1 MCGRFTYQM
10 TWAEIHDLL
19 EEFSVAIDAVGEGV
33 AEHPPRFNI
42 SPTQP
47 VIVLFESREG
57 GVKREARLM
66 RWGLVP
72 SWVKDPRE
80 FSLIINA
87 RVETI
92 LQKPSF
98 RGGMQHHRCLIPA
111 SGYYEWRTG
120 PDGKKQPV
128 YITARDGKPL
138 MLGGIYSTWL
148 GANGEEIDTTAI
160 ITLPANADT
169 KHIHD
174 RMPAMIPHALLDDWL
189 AVGDVDVKSGMRIL
203 AEIAATEGRLDLTPV
218 STRVNSN
225 RSEGPELIEPVSE
238 EKPAQP
244 APKKKAGGQGELF

>member
-1 MCGRFTYQM
+1 MCGRFTYKM

-19 EEFSVAIDAVGEGV
+19 EEFFVAIDAIGAGV
-33 AEHPPRFNI
+33 VEHPPRYNI
-42 SPTQP
+42 APTQP
-47 VIVLFESREG
+47 IIVLFESRDG
-57 GVKREARLM
+57 GIRREARLM

-92 LQKPSF
+92 LEKPSF

-120 PDGKKQPV
+120 PDGRKQPF

-138 MLGGIYSTWL
+138 MLGGVYATWL
-148 GANGEEIDTTAI
+148 GPTGEEFDSTAI
-160 ITLPANADT
+160 ITLKANGDT

-174 RMPAMIPHALLDDWL
+174 RMPAMIPHDMLDDWL

-203 AEIAATEGRLDLTPV
+203 AEAAAAEGRVDMIPV

-225 RSEGPELIEPVSE
+225 RNEGPELIEPVSE
-238 EKPAQP
+238 G
-244 APKKKAGGQGELF
+244 KAGTA